1 MDWQEPP
8 KNKSLHIELHY
19 AKLNKNGRV
28 KLAHYL
34 VQLINL
40 DEPNDRWKQWF
51 PKRQG
56 IVSDPILARGIDNIY
71 H

>member
-40 DEPNDRWKQWF
+40 DEPNDR
-51 PKRQG
+51 
-56 IVSDPILARGIDNIY
+56 
-71 H
+71 